1 MVVQEQIKALII
13 NLMLHTPPSVRAQ
26 VSEALTI
33 ISSHDFP
40 ARWQGLLP
48 ELIAKLESREQVRWP
63 ALPALDMKRR
73 WSDPRP
79 LSA

>member
-1 MVVQEQIKALII
+1 MLLGWMQEQIKGLII

-33 ISSHDFP
+33 ISTHDFP

-48 ELIAKLESREQVRWP
+48 ELIAKLDSREKVSHRPDKQGLQQVP
-63 ALPALDMKRR
+63 D
-73 WSDPRP
+73 
-79 LSA
+79 